1 MDKLSRRNAQTAY
14 RERAARPGI
23 YVLKSSAGPVWVG
36 RASNLDTIVNRVLF
50 TLRQGASPHRTLQ
63 AAWNVDQGR
72 GMVFEELEEL
82 DPEELGVALQRV
94 LKDRHSHWVE
104 KLGATRI

>member
-1 MDKLSRRNAQTAY
+1 MDKLSRKNAQTAY

-23 YVLKSSAGPVWVG
+23 YALKSSAGPVWGG
-36 RASNLDTIVNRVLF
+36 RAPNLDTIVNRVVF
-50 TLRQGASPHRTLQ
+50 TLRQGTSPHRTLQ

-82 DPEELGVALQRV
+82 DPDDCGLALERV
-94 LKDRHSHWVE
+94 LTDRHSHWIE
-104 KLGATRI
+104 KLEATRI